1 MVMISVAEAKRKI
14 IENCPAPKIIQVPLA
29 GAGGFVLAENLFA
42 PMDAPHY
49 NQSAMD
55 GYAFAYNDWDRK
67 SGLDVIGEVQ
77 AGNTFKAGI
86 KPMQALRI
94 FTGAAVPPSA
104 DTVVIQENVQRE
116 DNVIFIKDPN
126 LLKGNNVRIA
136 GSQTKKADLVLQ
148 KGHLLTPASIAL
160 LAGLGISYV
169 HVFSLPS
176 VSIIATGKELLKHG
190 ECLVEGKIYESNSFG
205 LNAVL
210 HQMGIFPSSI
220 QIVDDNETE
229 ICRAINN
236 QLHVDI
242 LLITGGVSV
251 GDYDF
256 GIAALKKCAVKTI
269 FHKVKQKPGKPL
281 FFGTC
286 NQSLV
291 FGLPG
296 NPASV
301 LTCFYEYVAEAIKC
315 YTQNQFF
322 NISWMPLSKSFSKKA
337 GLTFF
342 LKGKIFHNKIEILDS
357 QESYKMNSFAL
368 ADGIIELEEPKEKFE
383 QNEMVRVRVFV

>member
-256 GIAALKKCAVKTI
+256 VIAALKKCAVKTI

-281 FFGTC
+281 FFWHLQSIPGVWPAGQPGFGTY
-286 NQSLV
+286 L
-291 FGLPG
+291 L
-296 NPASV
+296 
-301 LTCFYEYVAEAIKC
+301 L
-315 YTQNQFF
+315 
-322 NISWMPLSKSFSKKA
+322 
-337 GLTFF
+337 
-342 LKGKIFHNKIEILDS
+342 
-357 QESYKMNSFAL
+357 
-368 ADGIIELEEPKEKFE
+368 
-383 QNEMVRVRVFV
+383 

>member
-256 GIAALKKCAVKTI
+256 VIAALKKCAVKTI

-342 LKGKIFHNKIEILDS
+342 HKGKIFHNKIEILDS

>member
-1 MVMISVAEAKRKI
+1 MISVAEAKRKI

-256 GIAALKKCAVKTI
+256 VIAALKKCAVKTI

-301 LTCFYEYVAEAIKC
+301 LTCFYEYVAESIKC

>member
-136 GSQTKKADLVLQ
+136 GKKKKKADLVLQ

-256 GIAALKKCAVKTI
+256 VIAALKKCAVKTI

>member
-256 GIAALKKCAVKTI
+256 VIAALKKCAVKTI

-383 QNEMVRVRVFV
+383 QNEMVRVWVFV

>member
-256 GIAALKKCAVKTI
+256 VIAALKKCAVKTI
-269 FHKVKQKPGKPL
+269 FHKVKQKQGKPL

>member
-1 MVMISVAEAKRKI
+1 LKI
-14 IENCPAPKIIQVPLA
+14 VPLQKIIQVPLA

-256 GIAALKKCAVKTI
+256 VIAALKKCAVKTI

>member
-256 GIAALKKCAVKTI
+256 VIAALKKCAVKTI

-322 NISWMPLSKSFSKKA
+322 NISWMPLSKSFLKKQ
-337 GLTFF
+337 G
-342 LKGKIFHNKIEILDS
+342 
-357 QESYKMNSFAL
+357 
-368 ADGIIELEEPKEKFE
+368 
-383 QNEMVRVRVFV
+383 

>member
-1 MVMISVAEAKRKI
+1 MISVAEAKRKI

-256 GIAALKKCAVKTI
+256 VIAALKKCAVKTI

>member
-1 MVMISVAEAKRKI
+1 MCIR
-14 IENCPAPKIIQVPLA
+14 
-29 GAGGFVLAENLFA
+29 
-42 PMDAPHY
+42 
-49 NQSAMD
+49 
-55 GYAFAYNDWDRK
+55 DR
-67 SGLDVIGEVQ
+67 
-77 AGNTFKAGI
+77 
-86 KPMQALRI
+86 
-94 FTGAAVPPSA
+94 
-104 DTVVIQENVQRE
+104 
-116 DNVIFIKDPN
+116 
-126 LLKGNNVRIA
+126 LKGNNVRIA

-256 GIAALKKCAVKTI
+256 VIAALKKCAVKTI

>member
-256 GIAALKKCAVKTI
+256 VIAALKKCAVKTI

-357 QESYKMNSFAL
+357 QESYKMNYFAL

>member
-256 GIAALKKCAVKTI
+256 VIAALKKCAVKTI

-322 NISWMPLSKSFSKKA
+322 NISWMPLNKSFSKKA